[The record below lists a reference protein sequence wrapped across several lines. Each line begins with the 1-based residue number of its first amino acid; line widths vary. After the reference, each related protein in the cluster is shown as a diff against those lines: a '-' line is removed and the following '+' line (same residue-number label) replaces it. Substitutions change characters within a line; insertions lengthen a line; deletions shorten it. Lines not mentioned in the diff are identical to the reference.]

1 MDKWDNFQNGS
12 VIFFFSF
19 FILILIFIY
28 FFKYETIVRS
38 SASSFG
44 HSDPYP
50 GSVGPSIYYVITKG
64 GRVGP
69 SINDVGNF
77 SGF

>member
-1 MDKWDNFQNGS
+1 MDKWDNFS
-12 VIFFFSF
+12 VIFFSF
-19 FILILIFIY
+19 FFLFTLIFIY
-28 FFKYETIVRS
+28 FFKYETIVRN